1 MLLAHGS
8 HQRSRKGEDRLRTL
22 DTVIGGES
30 ITLILVADG
39 HGGTLAVEHVAAH
52 LLDRVLDAA
61 DDGSGDSMERAVTC
75 AFRAINEEIRR
86 LDTTSGAT
94 VMVCCI
100 NYARCELGV
109 WNVGDTLG
117 LLVEEHSE
125 LQLGTSHRLNDNPDE
140 LRRVAKLGVKVG
152 RAKDAEGKAFGPLR
166 CFPGGTTMTRTLG
179 DTDCG
184 EHISPEPSSRTGIPL
199 PTAGGALVVCSD
211 GVWDRL
217 KVERLAKLVRM
228 PRYSDAAHAARALVE
243 RATRHGVEDDATAVV
258 LFFGAWQTRLSAPCR
273 LDTKSEP
280 AREARQHGSPS
291 SHAPSPPQ
299 QAWSVHD
306 GEGLSADLRTGK
318 ARESCAKRL
327 LKASS
332 KRKPQMGAPSVL
344 RSWGLL
350 GGTRLLASQRS
361 SSEPKL
367 HTRTAAASGGD
378 AARSAAKDR
387 RFSADVAATF
397 YLHHVVDKAIAL
409 VRRGGSTAPARACAL
424 LGMANQP
431 GRDGKAI
438 VHVAC
443 EVGAEAL
450 LRQLLRLGASPD
462 GAHDVDGFAP
472 LHLAAS
478 HGHASCV
485 RALIEAGGTVDI
497 RDARVGATPLIV
509 AAIHGRE
516 EAAKEL
522 LRARASIDAINDLE
536 MTAEAYAQTYSH
548 KGVLRVLRRYANAGA
563 RDRRVAE
570 QRAAEPSPPAEKV
583 VAPMSL
589 AEQVMRRMGVVRD

>member
-39 HGGTLAVEHVAAH
+39 HGGTMAVEHVAAH

-61 DDGSGDSMERAVTC
+61 DDGSGDGMERAVTC
-75 AFRAINEEIRR
+75 AFRAIHEDIRR

-217 KVERLAKLVRM
+217 KVERMAKLLRM
-228 PRYSDAAHAARALVE
+228 PRTRMRRTRLALWWSGRRGTAWRTMRRRSSSSLARGRRASAHPVASTPRASRRGKPGSMGHP
-243 RATRHGVEDDATAVV
+243 RATR
-258 LFFGAWQTRLSAPCR
+258 RRP
-273 LDTKSEP
+273 
-280 AREARQHGSPS
+280 
-291 SHAPSPPQ
+291 
-299 QAWSVHD
+299 
-306 GEGLSADLRTGK
+306 
-318 ARESCAKRL
+318 
-327 LKASS
+327 
-332 KRKPQMGAPSVL
+332 
-344 RSWGLL
+344 RS
-350 GGTRLLASQRS
+350 
-361 SSEPKL
+361 
-367 HTRTAAASGGD
+367 
-378 AARSAAKDR
+378 
-387 RFSADVAATF
+387 
-397 YLHHVVDKAIAL
+397 
-409 VRRGGSTAPARACAL
+409 RRGACTTAKGSAR
-424 LGMANQP
+424 
-431 GRDGKAI
+431 
-438 VHVAC
+438 
-443 EVGAEAL
+443 
-450 LRQLLRLGASPD
+450 
-462 GAHDVDGFAP
+462 
-472 LHLAAS
+472 
-478 HGHASCV
+478 
-485 RALIEAGGTVDI
+485 T
-497 RDARVGATPLIV
+497 
-509 AAIHGRE
+509 
-516 EAAKEL
+516 
-522 LRARASIDAINDLE
+522 
-536 MTAEAYAQTYSH
+536 
-548 KGVLRVLRRYANAGA
+548 
-563 RDRRVAE
+563 
-570 QRAAEPSPPAEKV
+570 
-583 VAPMSL
+583 
-589 AEQVMRRMGVVRD
+589 